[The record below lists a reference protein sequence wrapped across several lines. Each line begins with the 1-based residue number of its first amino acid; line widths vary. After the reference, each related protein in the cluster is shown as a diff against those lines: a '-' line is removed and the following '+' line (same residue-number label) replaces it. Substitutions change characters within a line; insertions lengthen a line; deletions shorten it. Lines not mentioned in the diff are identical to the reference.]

1 MKKKSQSNKNLDVM
15 SAMADA
21 AEAQFRA
28 ASMIAIGVAMRK
40 AGITSLQIDSEDI
53 EAMRDHSRMGV
64 ARTVNGGLLYTML
77 PKEEADAQVKNS

>member
-40 AGITSLQIDSEDI
+40 AGISTLQIDPEDI
-53 EAMRDHSRMGV
+53 EAMRDYGQMGITR
-64 ARTVNGGLLYTML
+64 AVNGGLVYTL
-77 PKEEADAQVKNS
+77 VPKEQADAEVKDA